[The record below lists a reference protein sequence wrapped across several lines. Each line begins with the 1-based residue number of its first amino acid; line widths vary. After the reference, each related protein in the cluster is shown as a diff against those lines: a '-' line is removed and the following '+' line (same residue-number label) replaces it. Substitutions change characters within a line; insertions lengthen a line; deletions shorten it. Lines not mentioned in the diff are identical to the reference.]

1 MMKLFSYILSL
12 LFPRRCALCRTVL
25 GKDQTDLCAQ
35 CRCEGPEYSQGK
47 LNLQFVDSFTAVW
60 YYKGKVRESLHRYK
74 FGRQRHLAECYGRM
88 LAMKLLLTNPEG
100 FDLITWVPIS
110 PLRKL
115 KRGFDQDQVL
125 AKIVARELG
134 IPCARTLKKVRN
146 NPPQSGL
153 SDYSRRRANVLGV
166 YRLAGKKPLA
176 GKRILLVDDILTTGA
191 TASECARMLLTAG
204 AKEVHCAAVAS
215 AHSNKLSR

>member
-1 MMKLFSYILSL
+1 MKLTAYILSL
-12 LFPRRCALCRTVL
+12 LFPERCALCRKPL
-25 GKDQTDLCAQ
+25 GKEQTDLCGD
-35 CRCEGPEYSQGK
+35 CRCNGPEYSQRN

-60 YYKGKVRESLHRYK
+60 YYKEKVRDSLHRYK
-74 FGRQRHLAECYGRM
+74 FGRQRHLAGCYGRM
-88 LAMKLLLTNPEG
+88 LAMKLLQTNPEG

-115 KRGFDQDQVL
+115 TRGFDQDELL
-125 AKIVARELG
+125 ARIIARELG
-134 IPCARTLKKVRN
+134 IPCGRVLKKVRN

-153 SDYSRRRANVLGV
+153 SGYSQRRANVLGV
-166 YRLAGKKPLA
+166 YRLAGEEIVA